1 MRNIHTSLEGG
12 YKMIKVIIVDDESAV
27 HEQLSLMIPWDEL
40 GWEVVGHANNGEEA
54 RQLTEYHR
62 PNLILTDIKMPL
74 MDGLDFMAWL
84 EQSGQN
90 AKVIVLSGYG
100 EFDISRSAF
109 LLGAYDY
116 LLKPIKEA
124 ELFMALSK
132 AVEQIHRESQTMEDQ
147 IKEKAVLNQGITLI
161 NDEFFSE
168 IIGKTTLEDNEVIVR
183 AEQLMIPLPDVSY
196 IVVLIN
202 FLDLDELVYQRFEGD
217 RSLFYFAARNVM
229 HETFGSSTIV
239 SRNLHRTNEYLF
251 LYPGETRT
259 VKDLETLLIQLQ
271 QSLRRFMKTQA
282 IIGVSGWKQ
291 RLGKLPTAY
300 AEALHALESLRLG
313 DVNPIAFYGKQEL
326 SYQAESD
333 FETEWREVSL
343 LSESLLK
350 RGSLRE
356 GTRLLGKLEAFLI
369 NTLAQKSVA
378 EWKKVTTLLVSQL
391 ENQTANEEAM
401 LLVHETR
408 TGVQNLRIN
417 QVNALLYKMF
427 EAIIQTAKGDVKTK
441 SSKQQVEI
449 IKSYIDAHYS
459 TVSLEDIAQR
469 FYLHKSY
476 FCSLFKA
483 VTGEGFL
490 EYLTGLRMKHAM
502 LLLSEGDLKTYE
514 IADQVGY
521 SDPRYF
527 SQVFRKHTGMQPTQ
541 FRQRVKD
548 KGTP

>member
-1 MRNIHTSLEGG
+1 
-12 YKMIKVIIVDDESAV
+12 MIKVIIVDDESAV
-27 HEQLSLMIPWDEL
+27 HEQLSLLIPWDEL
-40 GWEVVGHANNGEEA
+40 GWVVVGHAYNGEEA
-54 RQLTEYHR
+54 RQLTEYYR

-100 EFDISRSAF
+100 DFDFSRSAF

-116 LLKPIKEA
+116 LLKPVKEA
-124 ELFMALSK
+124 ELFKALSK
-132 AVEQIHRESQTMEDQ
+132 AVEQIHRESRTIEDQ

-161 NDEFFSE
+161 HDEFFSE
-168 IIGKTTLEDNEVIVR
+168 IIGKTALEENELIVR
-183 AEQLMIPLPDVSY
+183 AEQLIIPLPNVSFT
-196 IVVLIN
+196 VVLVN
-202 FLDLDELVYQRFEGD
+202 FLDLDEQVYQRFEGD

-229 HETFGSSTIV
+229 HETFGPSTIV

-251 LYPGETRT
+251 LYPGEKRT
-259 VKDLETLLIQLQ
+259 EKELETLLIQLQ
-271 QSLRRFMKTQA
+271 QSMRRFMKTQI

-291 RLGKLPTAY
+291 RIGKLPAAY

-313 DVNPIAFYGKQEL
+313 EANPIAFYGKQEMPC
-326 SYQAESD
+326 QAVSD

-343 LSESLLK
+343 LTELLLK
-350 RGSLRE
+350 RGSHRE
-356 GTRLLGKLEAFLI
+356 GMRLLCKLENFLL

-378 EWKKVTTLLVSQL
+378 EWKKVATSLVSQL
-391 ENQTANEEAM
+391 ENQSANEEAM

-408 TGVQNLRIN
+408 IGVQNLRIN

-427 EAIIQTAKGDVKTK
+427 EAIIQTAKGEVKTN
-441 SSKQQVEI
+441 SSKQLIEI
-449 IKSYIDAHYS
+449 IKSYIDAQFS

-483 VTGEGFL
+483 VTGEGFM
-490 EYLTGLRMKHAM
+490 EYLTGLRMKHAK

-514 IADQVGY
+514 IAEQVGY

-541 FRQRVKD
+541 FRQWVKD
-548 KGTP
+548 KGTS